1 MIIGVGIDITDQQRL
16 RDSLEELGDRFL
28 QKILTKEEIAAC
40 ARYRFPVEHYAGKFA
55 AKEAFMKALGSG
67 LGQISFEE
75 IQVFNRESGSPY
87 IITHHRATTLIQQL
101 GVTTIHLSI
110 SHDAQVAVAVVILT

>member
-16 RDSLEELGDRFL
+16 RESLEEFGEKFL
-28 QKILTKEEIAAC
+28 RQILTEEEIAAC
-40 ARYRFPVEHYAGKFA
+40 ARYRFPIEHYAGKFA
-55 AKEAFMKALGSG
+55 AKEAFMKAMGSG
-67 LGQISFEE
+67 LGQISFQE

-87 IITHHRATTLIQQL
+87 IVTHRHASTLIQQL
-101 GVTTIHLSI
+101 GVTTIHVSL